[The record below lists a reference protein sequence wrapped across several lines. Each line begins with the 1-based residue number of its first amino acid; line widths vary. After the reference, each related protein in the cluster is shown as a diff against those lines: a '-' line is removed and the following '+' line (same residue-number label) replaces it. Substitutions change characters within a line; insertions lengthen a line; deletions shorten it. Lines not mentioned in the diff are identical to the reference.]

1 MNYIRTSSGSMMAIN
16 TKSTASIVINKQKTA
31 AKQSKKLKKESPSYL
46 K

>member
-16 TKSTASIVINKQKTA
+16 TKTSTTTTTNQQKKIA
-31 AKQSKKLKKESPSYL
+31 RPNGKLKKDLKSYL

>member
-16 TKSTASIVINKQKTA
+16 TKSTASIAVNKQKPAT
-31 AKQSKKLKKESPSYL
+31 KQNKKSKKDSPSYL